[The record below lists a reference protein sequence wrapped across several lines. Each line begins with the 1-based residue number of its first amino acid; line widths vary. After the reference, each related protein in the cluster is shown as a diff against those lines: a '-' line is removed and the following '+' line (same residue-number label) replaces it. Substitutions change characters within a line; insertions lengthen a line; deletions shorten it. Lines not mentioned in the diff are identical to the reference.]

1 MEINLHSFEKAYGF
15 SLELPIG
22 WSLKSKAS
30 KDQKMIKECR
40 MDFISSFP
48 ETMSCYV
55 KKKEKKIDFDTPNN
69 GLANISIVKY
79 PLQSIHAK

>member
-1 MEINLHSFEKAYGF
+1 
-15 SLELPIG
+15 
-22 WSLKSKAS
+22 
-30 KDQKMIKECR
+30 

-55 KKKEKKIDFDTPNN
+55 KKRKKIDFDTPNN
-69 GLANISIVKY
+69 WIANSSIVKY

>member
-1 MEINLHSFEKAYGF
+1 
-15 SLELPIG
+15 
-22 WSLKSKAS
+22 
-30 KDQKMIKECR
+30 